1 MRYPEPP
8 RSPGVLRE
16 AGGVPLHRG
25 GRDSGSLC
33 RDLCLLLQIFIFTTA
48 KRDYAEKVL
57 DVLDPKK
64 KLIR

>member
-1 MRYPEPP
+1 M
-8 RSPGVLRE
+8 
-16 AGGVPLHRG
+16 PLHRG